1 MCGFAEAALAMSVV
15 SAVTGTMAARDEAQ
29 QTVAAQRRMDAVA
42 YRNYQINTQILNK
55 QADQI
60 RTQSAQE
67 SMSQAIKSKQ
77 VEGQIRVA
85 QGEKGLG
92 DFAVDDDGEAL
103 MDLLFQTATG
113 RARLEDET
121 NAALDQNFL
130 EQEAAYLNYR
140 ARNASFRPTPVPGF
154 GDALLEIGQAA
165 ANYGQNPN
173 RQFFTNTGGRGTG
186 SLYNYGYSGP
196 ASVGDYI

>member
-15 SAVTGTMAARDEAQ
+15 SAVTSTMASQDDAR
-29 QTVAAQRRMDAVA
+29 QTAAAQRRMDAVA
-42 YRNYQINTQILNK
+42 YRNYQINTQLLNK
-55 QADQI
+55 QADEI

-85 QGEKGLG
+85 QGETGLG
-92 DFAVDDDGEAL
+92 DFAIDDDGEAM

-113 RARLEDET
+113 RARLEGET
-121 NAALDQNFL
+121 NAALEQNL
-130 EQEAAYLNYR
+130 IEQEAAYLNYR
-140 ARNASFRPTPVPGF
+140 ARNASFQPTPFKGF
-154 GDALLEIGQAA
+154 GDTLLEIGSAA
-165 ANYGQNPN
+165 ASYGQNPN
-173 RQFFTNTGGRGTG
+173 RQFFTNTGGRSTGT
-186 SLYNYGYSGP
+186 LHNFGYSGP